1 MVLPNI
7 FNVYLQV
14 CFTVLSV
21 VHHMHQLFQ
30 LADIKMNLE
39 RLAIVSNHFVMADFA
54 APDELRHV

>member
-1 MVLPNI
+1 
-7 FNVYLQV
+7 
-14 CFTVLSV
+14 
-21 VHHMHQLFQ
+21 MHQLFQ